1 VNKCGQCASIMASE
15 FIGHLILVTLA
26 SPPKAQVQGVVAD
39 VANSRLFLRDGA
51 LPSLSSQRT
60 HHADMNSDA
69 LVEST
74 TPSCLHH
81 RVGQHPRPRSLSS
94 NTGRIHKSIW
104 DSIRCSVESSEHRA
118 AYPRTTL
125 SRSCNSELQQT
136 SSTSTSLCASTS
148 RDSITDHD
156 S

>member
-51 LPSLSSQRT
+51 LPSFSSQRAQ
-60 HHADMNSDA
+60 HADMNSDA
-69 LVEST
+69 LMEST
-74 TPSCLHH
+74 APCCLHH

-94 NTGRIHKSIW
+94 NTGRIHQSIW
-104 DSIRCSVESSEHRA
+104 TSISYSVESSEHRA
-118 AYPRTTL
+118 AYATATL
-125 SRSCNSELQQT
+125 SRSCNSELRQT
-136 SSTSTSLCASTS
+136 PSTSTNLCASTS